1 MKVTGKESVE
11 ELLATLPAAPLVF
24 EVLGINSCC
33 MTERSLDDAC
43 AGAGPNTEEVI
54 DALSARPI
62 TAQPAF
68 DWDKAGRP
76 LSELTA
82 RIVSQYHRQARRRL
96 VALIQSARTLC
107 SAHAARYPWF
117 WEIRDQLERIA
128 RDLIPH
134 MSKEERFLFPYING
148 FEKGVPDT
156 EIVIPLFGTIQFPLQ
171 AVHHDHAAD
180 LAAIKALRDSTKNFA
195 SAEGTCAQFNAFF
208 ANLSEF
214 LTELQEHIQVENNIL
229 FPRAVEMEKR
239 AARNSVS

>member
-1 MKVTGKESVE
+1 MRVTGKASVE

-24 EVLGINSCC
+24 EILGINSCC
-33 MTERSLDDAC
+33 MTKRSLDSAC
-43 AGAGPNTEEVI
+43 AGAGLNTEEVI

-62 TAQPAF
+62 APQPPF
-68 DWDKAGRP
+68 DWDRGDRP

-107 SAHAARYPWF
+107 SAHEGRFPWF

-134 MSKEERFLFPYING
+134 MSKEERYLFPYING
-148 FEKGVPDT
+148 FEKGIPDT

-171 AVHHDHAAD
+171 SVHHDHAAD
-180 LAAIKALRDSTKNFA
+180 LAAIKALRDSTKSFV
-195 SAEGTCAQFNAFF
+195 SAEGTCAHFDAFF
-208 ANLSEF
+208 SNLSEF

-239 AARNSVS
+239 AASGSAS